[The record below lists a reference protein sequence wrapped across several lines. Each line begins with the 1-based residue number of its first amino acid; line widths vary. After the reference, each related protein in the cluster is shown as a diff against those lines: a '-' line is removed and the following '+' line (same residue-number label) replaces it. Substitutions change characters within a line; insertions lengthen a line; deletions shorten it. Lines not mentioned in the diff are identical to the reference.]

1 MVHLKKVMLIIPI
14 KHYVLI
20 IKKWSFKWEFQQL
33 YFSDII
39 ESSDEEE
46 DSDFDSDLNV
56 SESLTECEFT
66 DSEGRPNPFHK
77 HIEVPKIVIQAG
89 SPGR

>member
-1 MVHLKKVMLIIPI
+1 MFCWCAQHNTTLFKITLD
-14 KHYVLI
+14 
-20 IKKWSFKWEFQQL
+20 SF
-33 YFSDII
+33 
-39 ESSDEEE
+39 E
-46 DSDFDSDLNV
+46 DDDDSEFDSDLNV

-89 SPGR
+89 SPGI

>member
-1 MVHLKKVMLIIPI
+1 MKNLITIF
-14 KHYVLI
+14 YL
-20 IKKWSFKWEFQQL
+20 L
-33 YFSDII
+33 D
-39 ESSDEEE
+39 SSDEDE
-46 DSDFDSDLNV
+46 DSFDSDLNV

-89 SPGR
+89 SPGNFQY

>member
-1 MVHLKKVMLIIPI
+1 MYILFNN
-14 KHYVLI
+14 VLD
-20 IKKWSFKWEFQQL
+20 SF
-33 YFSDII
+33 D
-39 ESSDEEE
+39 DDD
-46 DSDFDSDLNV
+46 DSEFDSDLNV

-89 SPGR
+89 SPGK